1 MKSIEEGVKK
11 LIERGDIY
19 YILHNEATGSEQ
31 KRRRP
36 AVIVSNDIGNV
47 HSPVVEVVF
56 LTTNLKRWLP
66 THTEIRSTPSRSKA
80 LCEQV
85 TTIDK
90 SRISDYIG
98 KVTKEEI
105 KNIEKAI
112 KISLSIEESEEIK
125 MNELIKVGN
134 QKIIVKEYRGQRV
147 VTFKDIDLVHERPDG
162 TANKRFIDNKKRFVE
177 GEDFFIVSNSE
188 IRKSLLFPISDNDY
202 TDKTLITEQGYL
214 MLVKSFTDDLAW
226 EVQKSLVK
234 NYFVKVKQKSAIE
247 LIQDAVLE
255 VNEKIETVNE
265 DLQKFKEDLPI
276 LGVEESRITSEVR
289 KKGVHCLGGKESN
302 AYHDK
307 SLRSKVYSDIYGELK
322 RQFGVS
328 TYKAI
333 KRSQCEL
340 AIRIVENYEL
350 PYALKE
356 QIEDCN
362 DQINLDIA

>member
-1 MKSIEEGVKK
+1 MR
-11 LIERGDIY
+11 IERGDIY
-19 YILHNEATGSEQ
+19 YILCNKTTGSEQ
-31 KRRRP
+31 KGKRP
-36 AVIVSNDIGNV
+36 AVIVSNDIGNA
-47 HSPVVEVVF
+47 HSSVVEVVF

-90 SRISDYIG
+90 SRISDYIV
-98 KVTKEEI
+98 KATKEEI

-134 QKIIVKEYRGQRV
+134 QKIIIKEYRGQRV
-147 VTFKDIDLVHERPDG
+147 VTFKDIDLVHERPEG
-162 TANKRFIDNKKRFVE
+162 TADRNFRENKSKFIE
-177 GEDFFIVSNSE
+177 GEDYIQLSKSQNHE
-188 IRKSLLFPISDNDY
+188 IRGLEIPNRGI
-202 TDKTLITEQGYL
+202 TLITEQGYL

-226 EVQKSLVK
+226 EVQRSLVK

-265 DLQKFKEDLPI
+265 DLQHFKEDLPI
-276 LGVEESRITSEVR
+276 LGVEESKITSAVR
-289 KKGVHCLGGKESN
+289 RKGVNCLGGKESN
-302 AYHDK
+302 AYKD
-307 SLRSKVYSDIYGELK
+307 SSIRSKVYSDIYGELK

-328 TYKAI
+328 IYKAI

-340 AIRIVENYEL
+340 AIRIIENYEL
-350 PYALKE
+350 PYALKA

>member
-1 MKSIEEGVKK
+1 MR
-11 LIERGDIY
+11 IERGDIY
-19 YILHNEATGSEQ
+19 YILCNKTTGSEQ
-31 KRRRP
+31 KGKRP
-36 AVIVSNDIGNV
+36 AVVVSNNIGNA
-47 HSPVVEVVF
+47 HAPVVEVVF
-56 LTTNLKRWLP
+56 LTTNLKKWLP

-85 TTIDK
+85 SAIDK

-98 KVTKEEI
+98 KVTKEEM

-125 MNELIKVGN
+125 MNELIKVVN
-134 QKIIVKEYRGQRV
+134 QKITIKEYKGQRV
-147 VTFKDIDLVHERPDG
+147 VTFKDIDLVHERVEG
-162 TANKRFIDNKKRFVE
+162 TAARNFRENRKRFVE
-177 GEDFFIVSNSE
+177 GEDYFQRNSSE
-188 IRKSLLFPISDNDY
+188 AQKEYGIIAPNGLTLL
-202 TDKTLITEQGYL
+202 TEQGYL

-226 EVQKSLVK
+226 EVQRSLVK

-265 DLQKFKEDLPI
+265 DLQHFKEDLPI
-276 LGVEESRITSEVR
+276 LGVEESKITSAVR
-289 KKGVHCLGGKESN
+289 KKGVNCLGGKESN
-302 AYHDK
+302 AYKD
-307 SLRSKVYSDIYGELK
+307 SSIRSKIYSDIYGELK

-350 PYALKE
+350 PYTLKE

>member
-1 MKSIEEGVKK
+1 
-11 LIERGDIY
+11 
-19 YILHNEATGSEQ
+19 
-31 KRRRP
+31 
-36 AVIVSNDIGNV
+36 
-47 HSPVVEVVF
+47 
-56 LTTNLKRWLP
+56 
-66 THTEIRSTPSRSKA
+66 
-80 LCEQV
+80 
-85 TTIDK
+85 
-90 SRISDYIG
+90 
-98 KVTKEEI
+98 
-105 KNIEKAI
+105 
-112 KISLSIEESEEIK
+112 

-265 DLQKFKEDLPI
+265 DLQHFKEDLPI
-276 LGVEESRITSEVR
+276 LGVEESKITSAVR
-289 KKGVHCLGGKESN
+289 KKGVNCLGGKESN
-302 AYHDK
+302 AYKD
-307 SLRSKVYSDIYGELK
+307 SSIRSKIYSDIYGELK